1 MNFIETIFQHLSAKP
16 NQAFVSEVHGERIV
30 PTNGASMLSLIG
42 GARSALR
49 AEGVKPGDR
58 IVLLASNSAR
68 WVAADLAILAEG
80 AICVPMYARQA
91 PNELVA
97 MMKDCG
103 ASLILCATPELLTAV
118 KEAGATAKGVVF
130 DELFAAPSLDA
141 TVAARKGEDPAT
153 LVYTSGT
160 SGDAKGAIL
169 TIANID
175 YMLPV
180 TRDALRDL
188 MGSASGPNERV
199 FHYLPFCFAGSRMVL
214 WTCLFRGG
222 GILVS
227 TNLDNLAVEMKTAQP
242 NYFLNVPAL
251 LERIKKGVEGKIADQ
266 SRFARG
272 LYEKGKAAYAK
283 KLQGRANAADE
294 AMLAIA
300 KKLVFS
306 RVRAQLGK
314 DLICLICGSAPL
326 SEDTQRWFDMIGLP
340 VHQVYGL
347 TETTA
352 IVTMD
357 RPASTVPGRVGHVI
371 PGCEVKLGESDEL
384 LVRGP
389 NIFAG
394 YWKREE
400 ASKNAFLD
408 GWFRTGDQVEL
419 DAGGSLRVIGRVGN
433 VLVPE
438 SGHNVAPEP
447 IEQSLLEHLPKAEH
461 AVVVGH
467 GRPFLAAIVTGKVA
481 REDVESALEIVNA
494 ALPHYRRIRAFYVA
508 KEPLTIESGLLTA
521 NQKLRRRAIEAH
533 FKDAMK
539 EMYT

>member
-1 MNFIETIFQHLSAKP
+1 MNFIETILKHLETKP
-16 NQAFVSEVHGERIV
+16 NVAFVSEVHGERIV
-30 PTNGASMLSLIG
+30 PTNGASLLSLVG
-42 GARSALR
+42 SARTALR
-49 AEGVKPGDR
+49 ARGVAAGDR
-58 IVLLASNSAR
+58 IALVAGNSAR

-91 PNELVA
+91 SNELVS

-103 ASLILCATPELLTAV
+103 ASLIVCASPELEMAIR
-118 KEAGATAKGVVF
+118 EAGATAPTMLF
-130 DELFAAPSLDA
+130 EEMFAAQGVDAPVVARAPS
-141 TVAARKGEDPAT
+141 DPVT

-169 TIANID
+169 TTANID

-188 MGSASGPNERV
+188 MGAYKGDERV

-214 WTCLFRGG
+214 WTCLYRGG

-227 TNLDNLAVEMKTAQP
+227 TNLDNLAVEMKTAAP
-242 NYFLNVPAL
+242 TYFLNVPAL
-251 LERIKKGVEGKIADQ
+251 LERIKKGVEAKIADQ

-272 LYEKGKAAYAK
+272 LYQKGKAAYFK
-283 KLQGRANAADE
+283 KLDGRANAADE
-294 AMLAIA
+294 AVLAVA
-300 KKLVFS
+300 RKLVFS

-314 DLICLICGSAPL
+314 DLVCLICGSAPL
-326 SEDTQRWFDMIGLP
+326 SEETQRWFEMIGLP

-357 RPASTVPGRVGHVI
+357 KPGATVPGRVGHVI
-371 PGCEVKLGESDEL
+371 NGCEVKLGESDEL

-400 ASKNAFLD
+400 ASKNAFVD

-419 DAGGSLRVIGRVGN
+419 DAAGNLRVIGRVGN

-447 IEQSLLEHLPKAEH
+447 IEQALLENMPKAEH

-481 REDVESALEIVNA
+481 REDVASAVERVNA
-494 ALPHYRRIRAFYVA
+494 ALPHYRRIRAFHVA
-508 KEPLTIESGLLTA
+508 AEPLTIESGLLTA
-521 NQKLRRRAIEAH
+521 NQKLRRRAIESH

-539 EMYT
+539 EMYA

>member
-1 MNFIETIFQHLSAKP
+1 MNFIETIFSHLKAKP
-16 NQAFVSEVHGERIV
+16 NAAFVSEVHGERIV
-30 PTNGASMLSLIG
+30 PTHGAALLSLIH
-42 GARSALR
+42 GARTALR
-49 AEGVKPGDR
+49 TRGVKAGDR
-58 IVLLASNSAR
+58 VALIAANSAR

-91 PNELVA
+91 SNELVT

-103 ASLILCATPELLTAV
+103 ASLVICATPELEMAIN
-118 KEAGATAKGVVF
+118 EAGNGAPAMLF
-130 DELFAAPSLDA
+130 DELFSAEA
-141 TVAARKGEDPAT
+141 TETEVIARKGDDAVT

-169 TIANID
+169 TTANID

-188 MGSASGPNERV
+188 MGGSTGEDRV

-214 WTCLFRGG
+214 WTCLYRGG

-227 TNLDNLAVEMKTAQP
+227 TNLDNLVVEMKTAAP

-251 LERIKKGVEGKIADQ
+251 LERIRKGVEAKIAGQ
-266 SRFARG
+266 GMIARFI
-272 LYEKGKAAYAK
+272 YKEGKAAFAK
-283 KLQGRANAADE
+283 KTPTAVDDAKI
-294 AMLAIA
+294 AMAR
-300 KKLVFS
+300 KLVFS
-306 RVRAQLGK
+306 RIRAQLGK
-314 DLICLICGSAPL
+314 DLVCLICGSAPL
-326 SEDTQRWFDMIGLP
+326 SEETQRWFEMIGLP

-357 RPASTVPGRVGHVI
+357 RPNKTLPGRVGYVI
-371 PGCEVKLGESDEL
+371 PGCEAKLGEGDEL

-389 NIFAG
+389 NIFPG

-400 ASKNAFLD
+400 ATANAFLD

-419 DAGGSLRVIGRVGN
+419 DEGGNLRVIGRVGN

-447 IEQSLLEHLPKAEH
+447 IEQALLDHMPKAEH

-467 GRPFLAAIVTGKVA
+467 GRPYLTAIVTGKVA
-481 REDVESALEIVNA
+481 REDVAQAVEQVNA
-494 ALPHYRRIRAFYVA
+494 SLPHYRRIRAFHLA
-508 KEPLTIESGLLTA
+508 LEPLTIESGLLTA
-521 NQKLRRRAIEAH
+521 NQKLRRRAIETH
-533 FKDAMK
+533 FKDALK
-539 EMYT
+539 ELYT